1 MDNTSFKYQREKLNN
16 SLHFDKSFDLVERQ
30 IKIANKK
37 AALYFVDG
45 FIKDDIME
53 KIIEFFYK
61 NVKEEDVESVEK
73 FKAGFVPY
81 VEVDTTEDFEKATT
95 MILSGVCGLLVDGF
109 EKVILI
115 DSRTYP
121 QRDTSEPENDKVIF
135 GSRDGFV
142 ETMVLN
148 TALIRRRI
156 RSGDLRVEAM
166 QAGTKSKTDI
176 AICYM
181 DSKVDKVLLKKL
193 KDRINSITQESLTMS
208 SQSLV
213 EAIYPHR
220 WFNPMPKV
228 KSTERPDTTSNSIL
242 KGNIAIIVDNSPV
255 ALILPT
261 SVFDILEEADD
272 YYFSPITGTYLRLA
286 RYMITFISL
295 FLTPVW
301 LLLLQNPS
309 IVPKALEFTLIDEAQ
324 NIPIVLQ
331 LIIIEIGID
340 GLRLASLNTPN
351 SLTTPLSIIG
361 AIALSDFSVQAGWC
375 SYEAILYMAF
385 VTVANYTQPNYELGY
400 TIKFSRIFLLL
411 MTYFFNIIGFV
422 AGVIIVLLT
431 AICNRTLSGKS
442 YLYPLFPFN
451 PKKLVKKII
460 RMR

>member
-1 MDNTSFKYQREKLNN
+1 MDNSFKYQREKLNN

-181 DSKVDKVLLKKL
+181 DSKVDKILLKKL
-193 KDRINSITQESLTMS
+193 KGRINSITQESLTMS

>member
-1 MDNTSFKYQREKLNN
+1 
-16 SLHFDKSFDLVERQ
+16 
-30 IKIANKK
+30 
-37 AALYFVDG
+37 
-45 FIKDDIME
+45 ME

-73 FKAGFVPY
+73 FKDGFVPY
-81 VEVDTTEDFEKATT
+81 VEVDTTDDFDKATT
-95 MILSGVCGLLVDGF
+95 MILSGVCGLVVDGF

-181 DSKVDKVLLKKL
+181 DSKVDKILLKKL

-422 AGVIIVLLT
+422 AGIIIVLLT

>member
-1 MDNTSFKYQREKLNN
+1 MDITSFKHQREKLNN

-45 FIKDDIME
+45 FIKDDVME

-61 NVKEEDVESVEK
+61 NVKEKDVENVEK

-81 VEVDTTEDFEKATT
+81 VEVDATDDFDKATT
-95 MILSGVCGLLVDGF
+95 MILSGICGLVVDGF

-193 KDRINSITQESLTMS
+193 KKRINSITQESLTMS

-228 KSTERPDTTSNSIL
+228 KSTERPDVTSNSIL
-242 KGNIAIIVDNSPV
+242 KGNIAIIVDNSPA

-261 SVFDILEEADD
+261 SIFDILEEADD

-411 MTYFFNIIGFV
+411 MTYFFNIIGFF
-422 AGVIIVLLT
+422 AGVIIVILT

-451 PKKLVKKII
+451 PKKLFKKII